1 MQIGL
6 SIFATEVTIHPVRL
20 AREAE
25 ARGFESLFFPEH
37 THIPASRKT
46 PYPLGGELPPE
57 YHMTHDPFVGLAQ
70 AAAVTERLKVGTGI
84 CLVPEHDPIVLAKT
98 VASLDRLSGGRFL
111 FGVGAGW
118 NAEELENHG
127 GVFAER
133 WKVLEDRIQAMK
145 AIWTEETASYH
156 GTHSDFDAIWSKPK
170 PHQKPHP
177 PVLIGAQTRVAL
189 KRVVRYGDGWFPI
202 NGTCRLER
210 RIPELHELAEKA
222 GRDPASFSITLF
234 GAIPDAG
241 QLEKVRELGVTRAV
255 FALPQSPESKTLELL
270 DRYAPL
276 VGLQG

>member
-1 MQIGL
+1 MELGL
-6 SIFATEVTIHPVRL
+6 AIFATEVTIHPVRL

-37 THIPASRKT
+37 THIPSSRKT

-57 YHMTHDPFVGLAQ
+57 YRMTYDPFVGLAQ

-84 CLVPEHDPIVLAKT
+84 CLVPEHDPIVLAKE
-98 VASLDRLSGGRFL
+98 VATLDRLSGGRFL

-127 GVFAER
+127 GRFGER
-133 WKVLEDRIQAMK
+133 WKVLEDRIRAMQ
-145 AIWTEETASYH
+145 AIWTQHEATYH
-156 GTHSDFDAIWSKPK
+156 GSHTNFDAIWSDPK
-170 PHQKPHP
+170 PIQRPHP

-202 NGTCRLER
+202 NGTCPLER
-210 RIPELHELAEKA
+210 RIPELRQLAEKE

-234 GAIPDAG
+234 AATPDAG
-241 QLEKVRELGVTRAV
+241 QLEKVSELGVTRAV
-255 FALPQSPESKTLELL
+255 FALPQAPEGEILALL

-276 VGLQG
+276 VGLQR